1 MDSGGGAQ
9 STKAD
14 DTSSFTTY
22 APWYNDLNKQQG
34 GAISN
39 QIAALPGL
47 TDQIM
52 AGGQAPTQ
60 GVWNGGQTNA
70 ALTPIQPQ
78 QNVSMGMPM
87 KSGLG
92 Q

>member
-1 MDSGGGAQ
+1 MDSGGGAS

-22 APWYNDLNKQQG
+22 APWFNDLNKQQG
-34 GAISN
+34 QVTSGLMG
-39 QIAALPGL
+39 QIPGL
-47 TDQIM
+47 SNQIM
-52 AGGQAPTQ
+52 AGGSAPTQ
-60 GVWNGGQTNA
+60 GVWNGGQTSSA
-70 ALTPIQPQ
+70 MTPIQPP
-78 QNVSMGMPM
+78 QNVSTGMPM